1 MKDFLKNQSKPLW
14 KPSIFGEGLRQLRLL
29 GIVYTAISVVMLLLS
44 FLDYYDY
51 GGDYQKQYFIS
62 GGISG
67 GVDEVVIMLV
77 ISSTIFIVAASL
89 YLMRFLRSAKARD
102 FYCSTPNSVGTVWL
116 NFAAAVYA
124 WNLIGLLAAY
134 VPLTLLMMIQDVKSF
149 GMCLQMF
156 VGNFTFSLMVFGFTM
171 LAVILTGRLINAIAS
186 IIGFAFTPALLWSVY
201 HAALIEYFTEFGFL
215 RFPNGLTCPD
225 PFGRL
230 LEAFDMYYGF
240 STYSAS
246 QFDTPF
252 DVFCSGGTIFYCLVM
267 GILYFAAAF
276 LFASIRTGDTAGR
289 PFVNKAAHF
298 IALMALVVPTVSIGT
313 HMMTSI
319 LLRNG
324 KLWGWRDVY
333 LEEIVFA
340 MAMIILLV
348 LGFSWLSELLY
359 TFDIKHS
366 HRTLKYLPIPV
377 VIAAIL
383 AGIGYAQTAADMTT
397 TVEPKDVD
405 SFTLVRNNYLDDN
418 LAIFRLHDTYGR
430 TVTEKSSFKDAE
442 TINYVTKQ
450 INDFVKLYQEDTK
463 RAYRAVEDEDI
474 YGDDYD
480 YYIDDEEYSADNDDI
495 NYINIQLNLKN
506 GKTVTRSVKFDKAH
520 REQMAAAIEND
531 KEYMKQFLTLPDA
544 DRLNISIGVDGD
556 DTIGAAE
563 VTEIYKAFLK
573 EYNAL
578 SNEEKFRYLKNNLY
592 SDYDEYEYGY
602 SDPAVTEPQT
612 VSLDEAEEATETE
625 TSGVVSKSDVKLVS
639 KSYEVGDYVIEN
651 SDFYNTTDGLGEHT
665 FQLDIEGYA
674 DGHLYDEKYHFT
686 QTLRFGTKTMPE
698 THALTVKICN
708 AKIPETL
715 KAIEKTANDTK
726 SAGWIQIRAD
736 YYGDKQETYVCYDQ
750 YSHTYERWYDNYTVD
765 DYEDYYDE
773 ETDQYR
779 QRKLETIEVDSNA
792 MVAKLLSDAAATGE
806 SVDFTKP
813 YCEVIVN
820 IHRNRQTSTN
830 NFFIQTEFEMIH

>member
-14 KPSIFGEGLRQLRLL
+14 KPSIFGEGMRQLRLL
-29 GIVYTAISVVMLLLS
+29 GIVYTAISVVMMLLS
-44 FLDYYDY
+44 FVDFYDY
-51 GGDYQKQYFIS
+51 RGDYQKQYFIS

-67 GVDEVVIMLV
+67 HADGIVICIAV
-77 ISSTIFIVAASL
+77 ISTIFIVAASL

-102 FYCSTPNSVGTVWL
+102 FYCSTPHSVGTIWL
-116 NFAAAVYA
+116 NFAAALYA

-134 VPLTLLMMIQDVKSF
+134 VPFTLLMMIQDVKSF

-171 LAVILTGRLINAIAS
+171 LAVILTGRLINAIAA
-186 IIGFAFTPALLWSVY
+186 IIGLAFTPALLWATY
-201 HAALIEYFTEFGFL
+201 HTALIEYFTAFGFL
-215 RFPNGLTCPD
+215 KYPNGITCPD

-230 LEAFDMYYGF
+230 LEAFDLYYGF
-240 STYSAS
+240 STYSAA
-246 QFDTPF
+246 QIDTPF
-252 DVFCSGGTIFYCLVM
+252 NVFCSGETIFYCLVM
-267 GILYFAAAF
+267 GLLYFAAAF

-324 KLWGWRDVY
+324 KLWGWRDTY
-333 LEEIVFA
+333 LEETVFEIA
-340 MAMIILLV
+340 FIIILV
-348 LGFSWLSELLY
+348 LGVCWLAELLY

-366 HRTLKYLPIPV
+366 HLSLKYLPIPV

-463 RAYRAVEDEDI
+463 RAYHAVEDEDI

-480 YYIDDEEYSADNDDI
+480 YYNDDEEYSAGNDDI

-544 DRLNISIGVDGD
+544 DRLNISVGIDGNGINAD
-556 DTIGAAE
+556 EA
-563 VTEIYKAFLK
+563 TEIYKAFVK

-715 KAIEKTANDTK
+715 KVIEEAASNKK
-726 SAGWIQIRAD
+726 SAYWIQIRAD
-736 YYGDKQETYVCYDQ
+736 YYSDKQNAYVCYNQ
-750 YSHTYERWYDNYTVD
+750 YYLTYERWYDDYTVD
-765 DYEDYYDE
+765 DYEEYYDK
-773 ETDQYR
+773 ETDEYK
-779 QRKLETIEVDSNA
+779 QRKLETVEVDSNA
-792 MVAKLLSDAAATGE
+792 MVAKLLSDAAATGK

-813 YCEVIVN
+813 YCEVIVT
-820 IHRNRQTSTN
+820 IHRNRQTINN
-830 NFFIQTEFEMIH
+830 NFFIQTEFEMIQ

>member
-14 KPSIFGEGLRQLRLL
+14 KPSIFSEGLRQLRLL
-29 GIVYTAISVVMLLLS
+29 GIVYTVLNVITMLLTFADFDNYS
-44 FLDYYDY
+44 D
-51 GGDYQKQYFIS
+51 DYQKQYFIS

-67 GVDEVVIMLV
+67 HVDDIVIAIAV
-77 ISSTIFIVAASL
+77 ISTIFIVAASL

-102 FYCSTPNSVGTVWL
+102 FYCSTPNSVGTIWL

-134 VPLTLLMMIQDVKSF
+134 VPFTLLMMIQDVKSF
-149 GMCLQMF
+149 GMYLQMF

-171 LAVILTGRLINAIAS
+171 LAVILTGRLINAIAAM
-186 IIGFAFTPALLWSVY
+186 IGLAFTPSLLWSVY
-201 HAALIEYFTEFGFL
+201 HAALIEYFSQFGFL
-215 RFPNGLTCPD
+215 KFPNVLTCPD

-230 LEAFDMYYGF
+230 LRAFDLYYF
-240 STYSAS
+240 RTYSAW

-252 DVFCSGGTIFYCLVM
+252 DVFCSGQTIFYCLVM
-267 GILYFAAAF
+267 GLLYFTAAF

-324 KLWGWRDVY
+324 KLWGWRDTY
-333 LEEIVFA
+333 LEETVFEIA
-340 MAMIILLV
+340 FIIILV
-348 LGFSWLSELLY
+348 LGVCWLAELLY

-366 HRTLKYLPIPV
+366 HLSLKYLPIPV
-377 VIAAIL
+377 AVAALL

-397 TVEPKDVD
+397 TVDSKDVE
-405 SFTLVRNNYLDDN
+405 SFTLVRNNYLDDS

-463 RAYRAVEDEDI
+463 RAYSAVEDEDI
-474 YGDDYD
+474 YGSDYD
-480 YYIDDEEYSADNDDI
+480 YYYGEEESPVSDDDI

-506 GKTVTRSVKFDKAH
+506 GKTIARSIKFDKAH
-520 REQMAAAIEND
+520 REQMAAAIESD

-544 DRLNISIGVDGD
+544 DRLNISVGIDGNGINAD
-556 DTIGAAE
+556 EA
-563 VTEIYKAFLK
+563 TEIYKAFVK

-578 SNEEKFRYLKNNLY
+578 SDEEKFRYLKNNLY

-726 SAGWIQIRAD
+726 SAYWIQIRAD
-736 YYGDKQETYVCYDQ
+736 YYSDKQNAYVCYDR
-750 YSHTYERWYDNYTVD
+750 YYLTYERWYDDYAVD
-765 DYEDYYDE
+765 DYEEYYDE
-773 ETDQYR
+773 ETDEYK
-779 QRKLETIEVDSNA
+779 QRKLETVEVDSNA

-820 IHRNRQTSTN
+820 IHRNRQTINN
-830 NFFIQTEFEMIH
+830 NFFIQTEFEMIQ

>member
-29 GIVYTAISVVMLLLS
+29 GIVYTAISVVMLLLI

-186 IIGFAFTPALLWSVY
+186 IIGFAFTPALLWAVY
-201 HAALIEYFTEFGFL
+201 HAALIEYFTAFGFL

-252 DVFCSGGTIFYCLVM
+252 DAFCSGGTIFYCLVM

-324 KLWGWRDVY
+324 KLWGWRDTY
-333 LEEIVFA
+333 LEETVFEIA
-340 MAMIILLV
+340 FIIILV
-348 LGFSWLSELLY
+348 LGVCWLAELLY

-366 HRTLKYLPIPV
+366 HLSLKYLPIPV
-377 VIAAIL
+377 AVAALL

-397 TVEPKDVD
+397 TVDSKDVE
-405 SFTLVRNNYLDDN
+405 SVTLVRNNYLDDS

-463 RAYRAVEDEDI
+463 RAYSAVEEEDI
-474 YGDDYD
+474 YGSDYD
-480 YYIDDEEYSADNDDI
+480 YYYGEEESPVSDDDI

-506 GKTVTRSVKFDKAH
+506 GKTVTRSIKFDKAH
-520 REQMAAAIEND
+520 REQMAAAIESD
-531 KEYMKQFLTLPDA
+531 KDYMKQFLTLPDA
-544 DRLNISIGVDGD
+544 DQLNISIGIDGN
-556 DTIGAAE
+556 TIGAAE

-578 SNEEKFRYLKNNLY
+578 SDEEKFRYLKSNLY
-592 SDYDEYEYGY
+592 SDYDEYDY
-602 SDPAVTEPQT
+602 SYSEPVTVVVESEP
-612 VSLDEAEEATETE
+612 VDEEKER
-625 TSGVVSKSDVKLVS
+625 SVVSESDVTADKLVS
-639 KSYEVGDYVIEN
+639 KSSKAGDYVIEN
-651 SDFYNTTDGLGEHT
+651 SDFYITADGLGEHT
-665 FQLDIEGYA
+665 FLLDIEGYA

-698 THALTVKICN
+698 THALTVKTCN

-715 KAIEKTANDTK
+715 KALEEAANDTK